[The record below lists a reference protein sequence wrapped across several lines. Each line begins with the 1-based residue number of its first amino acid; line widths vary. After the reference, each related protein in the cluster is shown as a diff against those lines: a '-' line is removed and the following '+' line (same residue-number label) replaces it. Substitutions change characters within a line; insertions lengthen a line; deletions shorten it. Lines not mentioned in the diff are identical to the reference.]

1 MHPWTAR
8 AWPQLAR
15 NVRLPRGTESI
26 RRRVTVENSRV
37 YPEYYGI
44 GTISIRWNNKIS
56 IPPHRGKENYRGNE
70 IIRQCSFL
78 SMTDSEREDTYIGVG
93 EDFEQY
99 FYRATSMNDVCTSV
113 QLNSLLN
120 RASELFDGNGGFDEP
135 WNSLGLAIVGA
146 WNLSSRLSIRSN
158 DIQPYCAPYKEGNST
173 VNMYRVRRYFRYLP
187 FIQGNRMACLFFEHI
202 RYDTVFP
209 SCRG

>member
-1 MHPWTAR
+1 MCGCHVVPNRSEDVLRSKIAAYIPNITVS
-8 AWPQLAR
+8 
-15 NVRLPRGTESI
+15 VRFPFDGIIKFLPL
-26 RRRVTVENSRV
+26 
-37 YPEYYGI
+37 
-44 GTISIRWNNKIS
+44 
-56 IPPHRGKENYRGNE
+56 PPDRGKENYRGE

-78 SMTDSEREDTYIGVG
+78 SMTDSEREDTYIRVG
-93 EDFEQY
+93 EDFEQH

>member
-1 MHPWTAR
+1 M
-8 AWPQLAR
+8 
-15 NVRLPRGTESI
+15 RLPRGTESI

-44 GTISIRWNNKIS
+44 DTISIRWNNKIS
-56 IPPHRGKENYRGNE
+56 IPPHRGKENYRGE

-78 SMTDSEREDTYIGVG
+78 SMTDSEREDAYIRVG

-135 WNSLGLAIVGA
+135 
-146 WNLSSRLSIRSN
+146 
-158 DIQPYCAPYKEGNST
+158 
-173 VNMYRVRRYFRYLP
+173 
-187 FIQGNRMACLFFEHI
+187 
-202 RYDTVFP
+202 
-209 SCRG
+209 